1 MLSGEEAAVSGEE
14 LDRLEKLIARARKEG
29 R

>member
-1 MLSGEEAAVSGEE
+1 MLSQEDAAVSAEE